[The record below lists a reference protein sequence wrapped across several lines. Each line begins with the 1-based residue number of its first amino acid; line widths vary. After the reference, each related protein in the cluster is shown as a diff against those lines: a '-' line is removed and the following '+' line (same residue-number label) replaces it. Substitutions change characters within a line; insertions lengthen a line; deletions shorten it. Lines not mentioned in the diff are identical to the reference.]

1 MAQGSYNYTSAYQTN
16 RIMQCNVLTLYFVI
30 LIICSKVT
38 HPALMD
44 QSACK
49 ETHPLVDVWK
59 SVTSMSGVQ
68 CVVILNGDLLMPK
81 LHADS

>member
-1 MAQGSYNYTSAYQTN
+1 MAQGSYNYTPAYQTN
-16 RIMQCNVLTLYFVI
+16 RIMQCNVLTVCFMI
-30 LIICSKVT
+30 LKICSKVT

-59 SVTSMSGVQ
+59 PVTSMSGVQ
-68 CVVILNGDLLMPK
+68 YVVILNGELLMPK
-81 LHADS
+81 VHAES